1 MEYYDRSLKI
11 NKKIGRMHSVALT
24 LCNIG
29 IVHANRDEYDKAVE
43 SLEKSLAIQK
53 EIGMKTIEL
62 LTTIYLYLSYKHLGK
77 DYDEQDIHSLIKDAD
92 YYDEISFRLYQLLDD
107 ASYRKKAYTKVQEIA
122 SEMEE
127 ETGKTFLAYPI
138 NKAIVE
144 EWEKLNN

>member
-1 MEYYDRSLKI
+1 
-11 NKKIGRMHSVALT
+11 MHSVALT

-62 LTTIYLYLSYKHLGK
+62 LTTTYLYLNYKHLGK
-77 DYDEQDIHSLIKDAD
+77 DYDEQDIHSLNKDAED
-92 YYDEISFRLYQLLDD
+92 YDELNFRLYQLLDD
-107 ASYRKKAYTKVQEIA
+107 TSYLKKAYTQVQEIA

-127 ETGKTFLAYPI
+127 ELGKKLLSYPLP
-138 NKAIVE
+138 KAIVE
-144 EWEKLNN
+144 EYNKVFK